1 MVELTPAEKVEKA
14 NDEYHE
20 AIDEVMLSEDYTVI
34 QKVAVGRITS
44 GIFDGFTRVNAILNP
59 PEQEV

>member
-14 NDEYHE
+14 NGDYHE
-20 AIDEVMLSEDYTVI
+20 AIDEVMLSEDYTVT

-44 GIFDGFTRVNAILNP
+44 GIFDGFVRVNAILTP
-59 PEQEV
+59 IEEEP